1 MGFFESQIKV
11 RARLDTELTERA
23 YADLGNSVQSSQRGV
38 THSSIDSDEVDAAA
52 YICFDYLRVTHGTVP
67 EGITDLDERLEYLCR
82 PSGTMRRQIKLD
94 EGWQSNA
101 FGAMLATLDTG
112 EVVALIPTKT
122 GFYQMVN
129 AAGNTRRV
137 NREVAKHIGDSATLF
152 YRPFP
157 NKKLKVRDLIWYM
170 VETLEPIDCVRIL
183 VTAIVATLVG
193 MLPTWANNIVFTTV
207 VPSEN
212 LHYVGPIACLL
223 VGVAISKVLVD
234 TMNGFA
240 MSRLITKINLMCE
253 AATYARVLM
262 LPPSFFKQYESGSL
276 AARVQNVTVLTQ
288 LIVSLVF
295 GSGLT
300 SLLSFVY
307 LFQIW
312 MYAPQLA
319 IPAFV
324 TVVAQIVISFIGTL
338 ATLRYD
344 RAAQQANAELSGTVT
359 SILNGV
365 SKVKLAGAER
375 RAFARWAKGYSAY
388 ANASYNR
395 PLFVIATS
403 AFTMLASALGTAVIY
418 LSAGESGLSV
428 ADYMSFNVAY
438 GMMLA
443 AVASMAN
450 MASEIAQI
458 GPIIELVEP
467 VLSTEPEV
475 ADDKPVVSKLSG
487 AIEVSGLTFRY
498 KEGSPYILHNLS
510 FHIKSGE
517 YVAIVG
523 KSGCGKSTLV
533 RLLLGFEQANRG
545 SIFYGPYDVGKVD
558 LRSLRRSIGTVTQ
571 DGRLLSGSIASNITI
586 SMPLAT
592 LDDAWKAAEIAGVAD
607 EIRKM
612 PMEMQTI
619 ISEGTGGISGG
630 QRQRI
635 MIARAV
641 CGNRK
646 ILILDEATSALD
658 NVTQRQVAE
667 SLSNLGCTRIV
678 IAHRLSTVKKCDR
691 ILVLDG
697 GRIAEEGT
705 YDELIARDG
714 LFAELV
720 SRQQIDGA

>member
-1 MGFFESQIKV
+1 
-11 RARLDTELTERA
+11 
-23 YADLGNSVQSSQRGV
+23 
-38 THSSIDSDEVDAAA
+38 
-52 YICFDYLRVTHGTVP
+52 
-67 EGITDLDERLEYLCR
+67 
-82 PSGTMRRQIKLD
+82 
-94 EGWQSNA
+94 
-101 FGAMLATLDTG
+101 
-112 EVVALIPTKT
+112 
-122 GFYQMVN
+122 
-129 AAGNTRRV
+129 
-137 NREVAKHIGDSATLF
+137 
-152 YRPFP
+152 
-157 NKKLKVRDLIWYM
+157 
-170 VETLEPIDCVRIL
+170 
-183 VTAIVATLVG
+183 
-193 MLPTWANNIVFTTV
+193 
-207 VPSEN
+207 
-212 LHYVGPIACLL
+212 
-223 VGVAISKVLVD
+223 
-234 TMNGFA
+234 
-240 MSRLITKINLMCE
+240 
-253 AATYARVLM
+253 
-262 LPPSFFKQYESGSL
+262 
-276 AARVQNVTVLTQ
+276 
-288 LIVSLVF
+288 
-295 GSGLT
+295 
-300 SLLSFVY
+300 
-307 LFQIW
+307 
-312 MYAPQLA
+312 
-319 IPAFV
+319 
-324 TVVAQIVISFIGTL
+324 
-338 ATLRYD
+338 
-344 RAAQQANAELSGTVT
+344 
-359 SILNGV
+359 
-365 SKVKLAGAER
+365 
-375 RAFARWAKGYSAY
+375 
-388 ANASYNR
+388 
-395 PLFVIATS
+395 
-403 AFTMLASALGTAVIY
+403 
-418 LSAGESGLSV
+418 
-428 ADYMSFNVAY
+428 MSFNVAY

-487 AIEVSGLTFRY
+487 TIEVSGLTFRY

-720 SRQQIDGA
+720 SRQQLDGA